1 MESSSTDYENLENT
15 ANDSEIINI
24 HEHFQCEG
32 QVYTVQVA
40 DLKRLESWIL
50 ALKLRYWIDFGNRS
64 QYNVDWL
71 RKLDDKGDLAGIR
84 VKLFEASDEDSQ
96 GKLLFSISVCLHK
109 KAISIE
115 GKYGDLWKSNEF
127 EKLQCFVSKLFTLSS
142 TQDYQS
148 VCQMYNT
155 AFCQEDPQHNLS
167 LDGVSLDIYND
178 SDDESDDKQEISDSQ
193 DNCKRTANVN
203 PLRKTSAKSKRKS
216 LSARHINTPSTNNE
230 FNKRRRRVPKSYP
243 DTNEENQ
250 SIETVLDEIKSIE
263 KRMAGLE
270 KVISKLDKTTSESD
284 FEIKNINNTLSASK
298 EQMSTFINSYLK
310 HELAVIKSDQNSFID
325 EIHAHMNKV
334 DKEMSKLR
342 GRVGSLIEE
351 KGSLLKKIKA
361 LEVSNQ
367 KMQDEI
373 MNLHK
378 DNHQSNQTE
387 PHTITRPLPT
397 SQQSTKEDEFQD
409 TVKSSPASQHDNPD
423 ESTEPWTSGPS
434 QGIMDHTK
442 ENIPTY
448 EDSENQESK
457 ICEDFQ
463 NYDYVMLC
471 DSNRRYL
478 DTKKL
483 LPKSSSK
490 IIACS
495 TTGKAIDIMNNP
507 RFTINKGLIINT
519 GVNDIDH
526 MSTEDVIHS
535 QVNLINTAT
544 GSFPGK
550 KIILSS
556 ITPRNDSL
564 DHKVKAANQEIHEQ
578 IKDIPNVFHV
588 SNGNLRDD
596 RFYHDTK
603 HLNKRFGIPALAKN
617 IKKEIRNAFYPRQ
630 NFVSKGNDTDVAQS
644 CKTDNSRDGI
654 LWIQHNHQMV
664 KIISMITQRPR
675 WTGYKINYKVWLRC
689 YSISSSHMVMSTN
702 NSISG

>member
-1 MESSSTDYENLENT
+1 M
-15 ANDSEIINI
+15 
-24 HEHFQCEG
+24 
-32 QVYTVQVA
+32 
-40 DLKRLESWIL
+40 
-50 ALKLRYWIDFGNRS
+50 
-64 QYNVDWL
+64 
-71 RKLDDKGDLAGIR
+71 DDKGDLAGIR
-84 VKLFEASDEDSQ
+84 IKLFEASDEDSQ

-109 KAISIE
+109 KIISIE
-115 GKYGDLWKSNEF
+115 GKYGNVWKSNEF
-127 EKLQCFVSKLFTLSS
+127 EKLQCFVSKLFTFSL

-148 VCQMYNT
+148 VCQMYNM
-155 AFCQEDPQHNLS
+155 AFCQEDPEHNLS

-193 DNCKRTANVN
+193 DNCKRTVNVN

-216 LSARHINTPSTNNE
+216 LSARHINTPSTVNE
-230 FNKRRRRVPKSYP
+230 FNKRRRGVPKSYP
-243 DTNEENQ
+243 DSNEKNQ
-250 SIETVLDEIKSIE
+250 SIEMVLDEIKSIE

-270 KVISKLDKTTSESD
+270 EVISKLDKTTSESD
-284 FEIKNINNTLSASK
+284 FEIKNINNTLSASR

-325 EIHAHMNKV
+325 RIYAHMNNV

-342 GRVGSLIEE
+342 GRVGSLIEG

-378 DNHQSNQTE
+378 DNHQSSQTE

-409 TVKSSPASQHDNPD
+409 TVKISPASQHDNPD
-423 ESTEPWTSGPS
+423 EYIEPGTSGPS

-442 ENIPTY
+442 ESIPTY
-448 EDSENQESK
+448 EDPENQESK
-457 ICEDFQ
+457 ICEDFP
-463 NYDYVMLC
+463 NYDYVMLF

-490 IIACS
+490 IMACS
-495 TTGKAIDIMNNP
+495 TTGKAIDIMKNP

-519 GVNDIDH
+519 GVNDIDRH

-596 RFYHDTK
+596 RFYHYTK

-644 CKTDNSRDGI
+644 CKTDNSRDGNPMYTAQPPNGQNYI
-654 LWIQHNHQMV
+654 YDHSTTKMDRVQDQLQNMTSMLQYLIQ
-664 KIISMITQRPR
+664 SY
-675 WTGYKINYKVWLRC
+675 GYVNQQQYR
-689 YSISSSHMVMSTN
+689 
-702 NSISG
+702 G

>member
-1 MESSSTDYENLENT
+1 
-15 ANDSEIINI
+15 
-24 HEHFQCEG
+24 
-32 QVYTVQVA
+32 
-40 DLKRLESWIL
+40 
-50 ALKLRYWIDFGNRS
+50 
-64 QYNVDWL
+64 
-71 RKLDDKGDLAGIR
+71 
-84 VKLFEASDEDSQ
+84 
-96 GKLLFSISVCLHK
+96 
-109 KAISIE
+109 
-115 GKYGDLWKSNEF
+115 
-127 EKLQCFVSKLFTLSS
+127 
-142 TQDYQS
+142 
-148 VCQMYNT
+148 MYNT

-167 LDGVSLDIYND
+167 LDGVSLDIYYD
-178 SDDESDDKQEISDSQ
+178 SDDESDNKQEISDSQ
-193 DNCKRTANVN
+193 DNCKRTVNVN
-203 PLRKTSAKSKRKS
+203 PLCKTSAKSKRKS

-270 KVISKLDKTTSESD
+270 KVISKLDKTTSKSD

-423 ESTEPWTSGPS
+423 ESIEPGTSGPS

-457 ICEDFQ
+457 ICEDFP
-463 NYDYVMLC
+463 NYDCNVV
-471 DSNRRYL
+471 
-478 DTKKL
+478 
-483 LPKSSSK
+483 
-490 IIACS
+490 
-495 TTGKAIDIMNNP
+495 
-507 RFTINKGLIINT
+507 RF
-519 GVNDIDH
+519 
-526 MSTEDVIHS
+526 
-535 QVNLINTAT
+535 
-544 GSFPGK
+544 
-550 KIILSS
+550 
-556 ITPRNDSL
+556 
-564 DHKVKAANQEIHEQ
+564 
-578 IKDIPNVFHV
+578 
-588 SNGNLRDD
+588 
-596 RFYHDTK
+596 
-603 HLNKRFGIPALAKN
+603 
-617 IKKEIRNAFYPRQ
+617 
-630 NFVSKGNDTDVAQS
+630 
-644 CKTDNSRDGI
+644 
-654 LWIQHNHQMV
+654 
-664 KIISMITQRPR
+664 
-675 WTGYKINYKVWLRC
+675 
-689 YSISSSHMVMSTN
+689 
-702 NSISG
+702 